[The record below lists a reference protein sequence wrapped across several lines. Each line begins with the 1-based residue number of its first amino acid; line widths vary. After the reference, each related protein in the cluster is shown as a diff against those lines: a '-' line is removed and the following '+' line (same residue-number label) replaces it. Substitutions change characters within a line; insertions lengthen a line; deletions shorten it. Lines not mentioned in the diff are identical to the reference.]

1 MTAKKKNALGKG
13 LNVLIP
19 EASTTQPIKRR
30 TRKSN
35 ASNES
40 NLTLHINEIEP
51 NRNQPRK
58 VFDEKTLD
66 ELAASIKQFGII
78 QPIVV
83 QKRED
88 YYEIIAGERRWR
100 AAKIAGLKE
109 IPVIIKEYSDNE
121 MLEIS
126 LIENIQR
133 EDLNP
138 IEEAKAYQALIEGF
152 HLKQEEI
159 GAKGSKS
166 RSAITNSMRLLKL
179 SKPVQEMLING
190 EISMGHP
197 RALLAITDEDI
208 QVKTAERV
216 RDEGLSVRNIEKIV
230 KDLSSK
236 RDNKKEETDDTYK
249 FLYRDLEE
257 NLKQILGNKVTIKN
271 KKNNKGKIEIEYYS
285 QDDLERII
293 DLLKK

>member
-19 EASTTQPIKRR
+19 EATTQPVKRR
-30 TRKSN
+30 SRKSN
-35 ASNES
+35 LSKQE
-40 NLTLHINEIEP
+40 NLMIDINEVEP

-58 VFDEKTLD
+58 AFDEETLE
-66 ELAASIKQFGII
+66 ELAASIKQFGMI

-83 QKRED
+83 QKKDD

-109 IPVIIKEYSDNE
+109 IPVIIKEYLENE
-121 MLEIS
+121 ILEIS

-138 IEEAKAYQALIEGF
+138 IEEAKAYKALMDKFE
-152 HLKQEEI
+152 LKQEEI
-159 GAKGSKS
+159 AEKVSKS
-166 RSAITNSMRLLKL
+166 RSTITNSLRLLKL
-179 SKPVQEMLING
+179 NEAVQNMLIAG
-190 EISMGHP
+190 EISMGHA
-197 RALLAITDEDI
+197 RALLSISDENI
-208 QVKTAERV
+208 QLLTAERV
-216 RDEGLSVRNIEKIV
+216 RDEGLSVRNVEKIV
-230 KDLSSK
+230 KGFTTTK
-236 RDNKKEETDDTYK
+236 EKKKEEKDDTYK
-249 FLYRDLEE
+249 YLYHDLEE

>member
-19 EASTTQPIKRR
+19 EASTAQPIKRR

-40 NLTLHINEIEP
+40 NLTLHINAIEP

-138 IEEAKAYQALIEGF
+138 IEEAKAYQALIEEF

-159 GAKGSKS
+159 ADKVSKS

-190 EISMGHP
+190 EISMGHA

>member
-1 MTAKKKNALGKG
+1 M
-13 LNVLIP
+13 
-19 EASTTQPIKRR
+19 
-30 TRKSN
+30 
-35 ASNES
+35 
-40 NLTLHINEIEP
+40 TLHINEIEP

-138 IEEAKAYQALIEGF
+138 IEEAKAYQALIEEF

-159 GAKGSKS
+159 ADKVSKS

-190 EISMGHP
+190 EISMGHA

>member
-40 NLTLHINEIEP
+40 NLTLYINEIEP

-138 IEEAKAYQALIEGF
+138 IEEAKAYQALIEEF

-159 GAKGSKS
+159 ADKVSKS

-190 EISMGHP
+190 EISMGHA

>member
-40 NLTLHINEIEP
+40 NLTLHINAIEP

-138 IEEAKAYQALIEGF
+138 IEEAKAYQALIEEF

-159 GAKGSKS
+159 ADKVSKS

-190 EISMGHP
+190 EISMGHA

>member
-1 MTAKKKNALGKG
+1 M
-13 LNVLIP
+13 
-19 EASTTQPIKRR
+19 
-30 TRKSN
+30 
-35 ASNES
+35 ES
-40 NLTLHINEIEP
+40 SKDCRFE
-51 NRNQPRK
+51 RN
-58 VFDEKTLD
+58 T
-66 ELAASIKQFGII
+66 G
-78 QPIVV
+78 
-83 QKRED
+83 
-88 YYEIIAGERRWR
+88 
-100 AAKIAGLKE
+100 
-109 IPVIIKEYSDNE
+109 IIKEYSDNE

-138 IEEAKAYQALIEGF
+138 IEEAKAYQALIEEF

-159 GAKGSKS
+159 ADKVSKS

-190 EISMGHP
+190 EISMGHA